1 MILWLCSLKFR
12 NLLELSDL
20 AGSKL
25 GLNDSEADAQ
35 ALLLR
40 SGLFQALWHSGWQA
54 PSESGLLSNA
64 AQAVYDR
71 FSPAE
76 RASSFYQPS
85 GCRSRTGMPHHWHWQ
100 DGGRGR
106 HPTSSDTVSARA
118 SPAGR
123 RRTPPMAA
131 K

>member
-25 GLNDSEADAQ
+25 GLNDSEAVSSFAQ
-35 ALLLR
+35 AYFKFSGTQAGKLR
-40 SGLFQALWHSGWQA
+40 
-54 PSESGLLSNA
+54 PEPGLLSNA

-76 RASSFYQPS
+76 RASSFYQQS